1 MGAALSA
8 PAGSVGALVLVGGR
22 ARRFGGAAKPLV
34 ELGGSTPWER
44 TLVALREC
52 GVAPVVAAGPGWG
65 DAGPGEGRAPT
76 GVAATVPVGWVRE
89 DPPFGGPVAAIAAGL
104 PALAGT
110 EWALLLAGDLVHPA
124 DVVRTLCDAVGTL
137 CDAVRTRRDAVRADE
152 AAGVPGE
159 RRTADLGGHDSADRV
174 DAIVFRAEGRAQ
186 WLAGA
191 YRVEAVRAAL
201 AAIAEP
207 SAAAARELLG
217 GLPTRWIPD
226 EDGITADID
235 TPADLERARA
245 ALADPSAH
253 HDEEPR

>member
-1 MGAALSA
+1 VGAALST

-22 ARRFGGAAKPLV
+22 ARRFGGAAKPLL

-52 GVAPVVAAGPGWG
+52 GVAPVVAVGPGWG
-65 DAGPGEGRAPT
+65 DAGSGEGRAPT
-76 GVAATVPVGWVRE
+76 TIAATAPVRWVRE

-104 PALAGT
+104 PVLGEA
-110 EWALLLAGDLVHPA
+110 EWTLLLAGDLVHPA
-124 DVVRTLCDAVGTL
+124 DVVRTLCE
-137 CDAVRTRRDAVRADE
+137 AVRAADD
-152 AAGVPGE
+152 AGTRSE
-159 RRTADLGGHDSADRV
+159 RSTAGGGTGGGGPI
-174 DAIVFRAEGRAQ
+174 DAIVFCADDRAQ

-191 YRVEAVRAAL
+191 YRVAAVHAAL

-207 SAAAARELLG
+207 SGAAARELLG
-217 GLPTRWIPD
+217 GLPTRWIRD

-253 HDEEPR
+253 HEEEPR